1 MPPPPHTLVPWRDDA
16 TDEELG
22 RLLRH
27 AVGIVR
33 REAGKDPDDAA
44 VQVEVKVTLR
54 P

>member
-1 MPPPPHTLVPWRDDA
+1 MPRPPQTLVPWRDDA

-22 RLLRH
+22 RLLRY

-33 REAGKDPDDAA
+33 REAGRDAEDSA

-54 P
+54 G